1 MDKNRSVWQ
10 PAKFEA
16 CPTCGALN
24 CGGCTVIK
32 VEPMTVPDISEFIL
46 SVKTLSMSADEA
58 AGKLQSIAAD
68 LPPDVLD
75 MLNQSIEQRRK
86 IDQVLESVQGMGAEM
101 RNAFI
106 LYLTQMVEP
115 VLPEI
120 DAFMKTVEMNNPK
133 IEARRRSHDD
143 LRKKRKE
150 LFKSRGKR

>member
-16 CPTCGALN
+16 CPTCG
-24 CGGCTVIK
+24 GGIVIK
-32 VEPMTVPDISEFIL
+32 VEPMTIPDVSEFIL
-46 SVKTLSMSADEA
+46 SVKTLSMNADEA
-58 AGKLQSIAAD
+58 AWKLQILAEH
-68 LPPDVLD
+68 LPTDVKD
-75 MLNQSIEQRRK
+75 MLKESIERRRK
-86 IDQVLESVQGMGAEM
+86 LDQMLETLQDMGAEM
-101 RNAFI
+101 RNAYT

-120 DAFMKTVEMNNPK
+120 DAFMKTVQMNNSK

-150 LFKSRGKR
+150 LFKNRGKR